1 MKTIGLIGG
10 ISWVSTADYYR
21 YINEQINSRSG
32 GTEYAHCLI
41 HSFNYADIQR
51 NNAANDWAKTTQ
63 MLALAGKNL
72 ISSGAELIVVCANTM
87 HHIADQL
94 QAAFTVPLIHV
105 ATETAKEISKKK
117 MKKVGLLG
125 TRFTMELPF
134 FREKLALHE
143 IESLIPEEADR
154 VFLHR
159 TIAEELGKGLLLP
172 ETHKRYVEISEKLIA
187 RGAEGIILG
196 CTEIPLLIKAGDV
209 SKPVFDTT
217 FIHAS
222 AAVEAA
228 LA

>member
-1 MKTIGLIGG
+1 LIGG
-10 ISWVSTADYYR
+10 ISWVSTADYYK
-21 YINEQINSRSG
+21 YINEQINTRSG
-32 GTEYAHCLI
+32 GAEYARCLI

-51 NNAANDWAKTTQ
+51 NNAANDWTKTTQ
-63 MLALAGKNL
+63 MLTAAGKNL
-72 ISSGAELIVVCANTM
+72 INSGAELIVVCANTM
-87 HHIADQL
+87 HHVADEL
-94 QAAFTVPLIHV
+94 QAAFRVPLIHV
-105 ATETAKEISKKK
+105 AVETAREINKKK
-117 MKKVGLLG
+117 MNKVGLLG

-134 FREKLALHE
+134 FKEKLALQG

-154 VFLHR
+154 IFIHR

-172 ETHKRYVEISEKLIA
+172 ETRKRYVEISEKLIA
-187 RGAEGIILG
+187 HGAEGIILG
-196 CTEIPLLIKAGDV
+196 CTEIPLLIKAGNV